1 MSFKSAC
8 FALMLLG
15 RKLHCTFYLTY
26 QLRSPLARAP
36 YVVLF
41 DLKPLN
47 KDGNLQ
53 VLYACTKRS
62 LRSPQTHFR
71 ACKTSKIFWGRT
83 PRPPFHMGPS
93 HPLGGPDY
101 LYGNRLLLGR
111 VIGHCGY
118 CQDGDC
124 KGCISEVHETST
136 LKTLS

>member
-15 RKLHCTFYLTY
+15 RKLHCTFYLAY

-62 LRSPQTHFR
+62 LSSPQTHFR
-71 ACKTSKIFWGRT
+71 ACKTSKNFLGAYPQT
-83 PRPPFHMGPS
+83 PLSQSILWAPLFVFALGPS
-93 HPLGGPDY
+93 HPLGGPAGEY
-101 LYGNRLLLGR
+101 SSY
-111 VIGHCGY
+111 
-118 CQDGDC
+118 
-124 KGCISEVHETST
+124 
-136 LKTLS
+136 